1 MVTIK
6 AYPLEW
12 GIPYTI
18 VTIKAY
24 PLEWIHA
31 NDWMTTGPWSVV
43 ENTFKLLHFSACL
56 VWHGAVTPKLHQAGS
71 AVLPFYFAFVCAST
85 CACVCINVPR
95 PDDYLRCRFSG
106 AVCPLYGRVFSPSHP
121 GWLTVEPRDPLATCA
136 SPGLQEHASTS
147 GFGFSFN
154 IGLGAWAQTL
164 IPSLYQPSHL
174 PSSLVSFGLQG
185 NSRVQPVWAKKSSSE
200 QKMTLN
206 RFKASTLWLMK

>member
-1 MVTIK
+1 M
-6 AYPLEW
+6 AWCCYSQ
-12 GIPYTI
+12 
-18 VTIKAY
+18 
-24 PLEWIHA
+24 
-31 NDWMTTGPWSVV
+31 TTPGW
-43 ENTFKLLHFSACL
+43 FCCAALLFCI
-56 VWHGAVTPKLHQAGS
+56 
-71 AVLPFYFAFVCAST
+71 
-85 CACVCINVPR
+85 CVCKYMCMCLYTRAEARWLPQMSF
-95 PDDYLRCRFSG
+95 LRS
-106 AVCPLYGRVFSPSHP
+106 CPLYSRVFSSSCP

-154 IGLGAWAQTL
+154 IGSGAWAQTL